1 MLNLD
6 LLKQL
11 NKQSQWQ
18 YGKITRNPKVA
29 HRFQSYS
36 SQQIPVFS
44 TEKAEPAQKQKSPF
58 RDYIPIKENTK
69 ITTVSPLETTRSQL
83 QRRQPKG

>member
-6 LLKQL
+6 LLEQL

-18 YGKITRNPKVA
+18 YGKITRNSMVA

-36 SQQIPVFS
+36 SQQILVFS
-44 TEKAEPAQKQKSPF
+44 TEKAEPAQKQKFPF
-58 RDYIPIKENTK
+58 RDYISIKENTK
-69 ITTVSPLETTRSQL
+69 ISTVSPLETTRSLL
-83 QRRQPKG
+83 QRGHPKG